1 MVTETED
8 GGGQA
13 HAQGTIDPARLVAIF
28 LLVMAI
34 VVGMFLEQMIGLAL
48 AGLSISDPNVIEGLD
63 NWRVSTIVGYVIS
76 VGTAITLWMNART
89 KAYAFDVATE
99 LMQVTW
105 PGWAEVRSSTTAVVV
120 ASAIAALIIF
130 AIDNFAL
137 RLMVE
142 WLPAVWTRL

>member
-13 HAQGTIDPARLVAIF
+13 HAQGTMDPARLVAIF

-34 VVGMFLEQMIGLAL
+34 VGGMFLEQMIGLAL

-63 NWRVSTIVGYVIS
+63 WRASTLVGY
-76 VGTAITLWMNART
+76 AIAIGLAVWIWVAPRS
-89 KAYAFDVATE
+89 KAYAFDVASE
-99 LMQVTW
+99 LMLVTW
-105 PGWAEVRSSTTAVVV
+105 PGWTEVRTSTTAVVV

>member
-34 VVGMFLEQMIGLAL
+34 VGGMFLEQMLGLAL
-48 AGLSISDPNVIEGLD
+48 AGLKVSDPNVIEGLD
-63 NWRVSTIVGYVIS
+63 WRASTVAGYVIS
-76 VGTAITLWMNART
+76 VGGAIALWAAPRT

-99 LMQVTW
+99 LMHVTW
-105 PGWAEVRSSTTAVVV
+105 PGWTEVRTSTTAVVV